1 MRKQQ
6 EASMKGISGRVR
18 FSSTSFFI
26 WVAFWSVAADAQMIV
41 HFDLPSQP
49 LARSLTAIGT
59 ATNTNVGFTAS
70 QVAGLLAPPLKA
82 DLTVDGAL
90 QRVLAGTG
98 LRPRHLNDHTILIA
112 SAESPRTT
120 SAEVKLSS
128 NKALEAEPYDQL
140 NAPRT
145 EAAANS
151 TDNSPPVDDRKKDL
165 EEIVVTGSHIR
176 GIENK
181 TNPLLTIDQAQIEQ
195 SGYSSTQDL
204 FQSLPQNY
212 SSGPTTQA
220 GFLGTG
226 GNNSEFASAINLR
239 GLGASSTLVLLNGHR
254 LAPAVTGTEVDVSAI
269 PLAAI
274 DRVEILTDGSS
285 AIYGSDAVGGVV
297 NIMTKKDY
305 DGAETSVRYGS
316 VTAGSRKEETF
327 AQTLGTSWSSGNVT
341 ATMQYQNHSAL
352 AASDREFASA
362 VPSPSDLLPDDHSY
376 AGVLTARQDLTDHV
390 QAYADLLWSKRSFN
404 ENIGSTVVPGAVD
417 FENNSGNSEA
427 LNIATGVRYD
437 FTSSWSA
444 ELNALYANQDSDIT
458 QITNGAFYPTPSA
471 VFIRAIFDEKSIDF
485 LLNGKIAQTGGG
497 NVGVAIGASYRV
509 ENPGYHFYENG
520 TALEDQHPDR
530 NVKAF
535 YGEIYAPIFGERNS
549 KPLLYALD
557 LSAAVRTDEYSDFGR
572 TTNPRVGLRWSPVS
586 SLSFRGSYGKSFR
599 APTEAEIFQGL
610 VPIVYIYSFANPS
623 GPGTVPVIVSSASKP
638 LTAERAKSTNFGV
651 EYRPANIQGLD
662 LTLNYYD
669 IRYADRIVQVFP
681 PFSALQASNV
691 YGQLITHL
699 PNDAAAQAYLA
710 SAIASGATYQGD
722 FTGMGTA
729 GVRYAFDAGILN
741 ASLVRQSG
749 FDFVGSLVSA
759 FAAGDL
765 AFRLNASYID
775 KIETSYTPG
784 ASFANL
790 VNTYGNPPRWRS
802 RATVSWAT
810 KGWEASSAVNF
821 IGSYV
826 NTSAVGNPPVSS
838 WTTIDL
844 GARLHVEAYL
854 SGPEWKGVTIGAN
867 VLNALDRN
875 PPYVTSSSTLAQINY
890 DPSNAS
896 PLGRFVSVELRKKW

>member
-1 MRKQQ
+1 MRRVN
-6 EASMKGISGRVR
+6 GRIR
-18 FSSTSFFI
+18 LSSTSFFLAT
-26 WVAFWSVAADAQMIV
+26 AFWCAGAYAQMLV
-41 HFDLPSQP
+41 HFDLPAQP
-49 LARSLTAIGT
+49 LSRSLRAIGT
-59 ATNTNVGFTAS
+59 ATNTDVGFSAS
-70 QVAGLLAPPLKA
+70 QVAGLLAPALKA

-90 QRVLAGTG
+90 TRVLAGTG
-98 LRPRHLNDHTILIA
+98 LRPRHLDDHTIVIA
-112 SAESPRTT
+112 SAESPPKA

-128 NKALEAEPYDQL
+128 IKALEAGPYDQL
-140 NAPRT
+140 NAPPT
-145 EAAANS
+145 ETAGDS
-151 TDNSPPVDDRKKDL
+151 TNNSPSSDDRKKEL
-165 EEIVVTGSHIR
+165 EVIVVTGSHIR

-181 TNPLLTIDQAQIEQ
+181 TSPLITIDQAQIEQ

-212 SSGPTTQA
+212 SSGATTQA
-220 GFLGTG
+220 GFLGNG

-269 PLAAI
+269 PLVAI

-297 NIMTKKDY
+297 NILTKKDY
-305 DGAETSVRYGS
+305 DGAETSARYGS
-316 VTAGSRKEETF
+316 VTSGSRKEETF
-327 AQTLGTSWSSGNVT
+327 AQTLGNSWSSGNVT

-352 AASDREFASA
+352 AASDREFASN

-376 AGVLTARQDLTDHV
+376 AAILTARQELADHV
-390 QAYADLLWSKRSFN
+390 EVYADLLWSKRSFG
-404 ENIGSTVVPGAVD
+404 ENIGSTVSPGAVD
-417 FENNSGNSEA
+417 FESNSGDSET

-437 FTSSWSA
+437 FTSNWSA
-444 ELNALYANQDSDIT
+444 ELNALYASQDSDIT

-471 VFIRAIFDEKSIDF
+471 DFIRTIFDEKSIDF

-497 NVGVAIGASYRV
+497 NVGVAIGASYRD
-509 ENPGYHFYENG
+509 EDPGYHYYQG
-520 TALEDQHPDR
+520 GIALEDQHPNR
-530 NVKAF
+530 NVKAY

-549 KPLLYALD
+549 KPFLYALD
-557 LSAAVRTDEYSDFGR
+557 LSAAVRTDDYSDFGR
-572 TTNPRVGLRWSPVS
+572 TTNPRLGLRWSPAS
-586 SLSFRGSYGKSFR
+586 SLSFRGSYGRSFR

-610 VPIVYIYSFANPS
+610 VPEVYIYSFANPS
-623 GPGTVPVIVSSASKP
+623 GPGTVPVIVSSASRP
-638 LTAERAKSTNFGV
+638 LTAEKAKSTNFGV
-651 EYRPANIQGLD
+651 EYRPADIQGID

-669 IRYADRIVQVFP
+669 IRYADRIIQVYP
-681 PFSALQASNV
+681 PFNALQASNV

-710 SAIASGATYQGD
+710 SAIASGATYEGD
-722 FTGMGTA
+722 FTGTGMGTT

-749 FDFVGSLVSA
+749 FDFIGNFVSA
-759 FAAGDL
+759 FSAGNL
-765 AFRLNASYID
+765 AVRLNASYID
-775 KIETSYTPG
+775 KIETSYSAG

-790 VNTYGNPPRWRS
+790 VNTYGNPPKWRS

-810 KGWEASSAVNF
+810 KGWEASGAVNTV
-821 IGSYV
+821 GSYV

-838 WTTIDL
+838 WTTFDF

-854 SGPEWKGVTIGAN
+854 SGPEWKGVTIAAN
-867 VLNALDRN
+867 VLNAFDRN
-875 PPYVTSSSTLAQINY
+875 PPYVNSSLTLAQINY